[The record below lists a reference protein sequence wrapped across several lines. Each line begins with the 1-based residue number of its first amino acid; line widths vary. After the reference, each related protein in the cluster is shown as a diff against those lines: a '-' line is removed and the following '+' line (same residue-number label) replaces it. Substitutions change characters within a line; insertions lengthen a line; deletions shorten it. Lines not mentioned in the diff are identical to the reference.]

1 MDDNDS
7 HDRGAVAT
15 ISDPQRR
22 ARYDVQGVVGDRN
35 RSSLVAKAVR
45 TSAAI
50 ETDQLLRFDLLEL
63 LHDRRRTEPRRPGIY
78 VADLE
83 TLLGR
88 PGEHIEF
95 ALWYLLQ
102 RQYVAHTDGSQ
113 LVITADGVD
122 YLEGLAYKHTR

>member
-1 MDDNDS
+1 MDDNKS
-7 HDRGAVAT
+7 QDRGAVAT
-15 ISDPQRR
+15 ISNPQRR
-22 ARYDVQGVVGDRN
+22 APHDVQCAVRERD
-35 RSSLVAKAVR
+35 RSSLVAEAVR
-45 TSAAI
+45 TSAAV
-50 ETDQLLRFDLLEL
+50 ETDQLLRFALLEL
-63 LHDRRRTEPRRPGIY
+63 LHNRRRSEPRRPGIF

-83 TLLGR
+83 TLLDR

-122 YLEGLAYKHTR
+122 YLEDITHKHTR

>member
-1 MDDNDS
+1 MDDNES
-7 HDRGAVAT
+7 PDRGAVAT
-15 ISDPQRR
+15 VSNSQRR
-22 ARYDVQGVVGDRN
+22 ASYDLQCVVRERD

-45 TSAAI
+45 TSAAV
-50 ETDQLLRFDLLEL
+50 EADQLLRFALLEL
-63 LHDRRRTEPRRPGIY
+63 LHNRRRTEPRRPGIF

-83 TLLGR
+83 TLLDR
-88 PGEHIEF
+88 SGEHIEF

-122 YLEGLAYKHTR
+122 YLEAIAHTHTR